1 MTRIAPEKPLP
12 HVLPH
17 EYPSTIP
24 DYSGAANAGSELPSQ
39 ANPSTAKSIWRS
51 VLGWSGLVAASFA
64 AGWYFGGARESRYH
78 QISLTE
84 GAATSQES
92 SSAIP
97 VTVAPISE
105 RTVARTVSAVGSLHA
120 FEDVAV
126 SSKVEGRVQRIL
138 ADLSTRLK
146 PGDVL
151 LELDATDA
159 RLAVRQ
165 AERSLQAEL
174 AKWGFQGVPDETID
188 LSQLPSVRSAKAKFD
203 LSTARFERMQRLK
216 STGSVSDDD
225 FDQARTDLGVLENEW
240 HKEQLLAQSS
250 AAVARLRAADL
261 AIAEQRLADCQVRV
275 PVPSLTDPEVEPEYI
290 VSERLVSEGSLLRP
304 GTEVFRLVFGRTLKL
319 RLSVP
324 EMHAASVQPGQRV
337 DVYPSS
343 MDKPL
348 PGTVAKV
355 APSVDRATRTFMV
368 EVYVS
373 NALGSLKPGGFAKA
387 SIRIAE
393 SERAVTVPTSSVYSL
408 AGVQKVF
415 VLDDGV
421 VKEHQVVLGEQT
433 KDWVEITQPSL
444 PVGALVATSGQRLLS
459 DGVSVKVRVAEDH
472 RDEEPSPKPTSE
484 DPS

>member
-1 MTRIAPEKPLP
+1 MTRIAPEKPLQ
-12 HVLPH
+12 HVSSL
-17 EYPSTIP
+17 EYPLGTAEPRI
-24 DYSGAANAGSELPSQ
+24 ELTSQ
-39 ANPSTAKSIWRS
+39 AIPSAAKSIWRS
-51 VLGWSGLVAASFA
+51 MLGWSGLIAASFA
-64 AGWYFGGARESRYH
+64 AGWYFGGARESRQH
-78 QISLTE
+78 QIALTE
-84 GAATSQES
+84 GAAASQES
-92 SSAIP
+92 STAIP

-105 RTVARTVSAVGSLHA
+105 RTVSRTVSAVGSLHA

-138 ADLSTRLK
+138 VDVSTRVK

-159 RLAVRQ
+159 RLAVEQ
-165 AERSLQAEL
+165 SERSLQAEL
-174 AKWGFQGVPDETID
+174 AKWGFKGVPDEKID

-216 STGSVSDDD
+216 TTGSVSDDD
-225 FDQARTDLGVLENEW
+225 FDQARTDLGVLENDW

-261 AIAEQRLADCQVRV
+261 AIAQQRLADCQMRA
-275 PVPSLTDPEVEPEYI
+275 PVPSLTDPKVEPEYI
-290 VSERLVSEGSLLRP
+290 VSDRLVSEGSLLRP

-324 EMHAASVQPGQRV
+324 EIHASSVQPGQRV
-337 DVYPSS
+337 DVYPRS
-343 MDKPL
+343 MDQPL
-348 PGTVAKV
+348 SGTVAKV
-355 APSVDRATRTFMV
+355 SPTVDRATRTFMV

-387 SIRIAE
+387 SIRVAE
-393 SERAVTVPTSSVYSL
+393 SDRAVTVPTSSVYSL

-415 VLDDGV
+415 ILDDGV
-421 VKEHQVVLGEQT
+421 VKERQVVLGEQT

-459 DGVSVKVRVAEDH
+459 DGISVKVRVAEDV
-472 RDEEPSPKPTSE
+472 REEATTPKPTSE